1 MNVVWDVCGVS
12 AYVYDMCVCDVCRV
26 CEVCEVEGWGCVCV
40 GVCRMCVACEVEVWC
55 VGVSSAHISVLFS
68 SVSSWPCLAEV

>member
-1 MNVVWDVCGVS
+1 
-12 AYVYDMCVCDVCRV
+12 MCVCVCV
-26 CEVCEVEGWGCVCV
+26 CMGVCVWVCVGCVRCVRWGWGCVCV